1 MHVAIVGNSA
11 AGLSALE
18 SFRARDQRSR
28 VTLVSGEAGPA
39 YSRVLLPYYLRRKLS
54 YDRLFI
60 RKMGYYTHH
69 DAEVLFETRV
79 EQVDAARRSLEFA
92 DGRSLG
98 FDRLLLATGSRPA
111 KPPIAGLEGPGVH
124 HLWTLEDA
132 LQLDRAFREG
142 ARVLVLGAGFVALQA
157 AWAARRRGLD
167 VTVIELAEQILP
179 RVLDAPAA
187 RVLHDRIL
195 EHGVAVHTSTRTDGV
210 ERDRHGALRIFAAG
224 LEPFTVDLVIVG
236 TGVRPN
242 DGLLPEAL
250 APGRPGIPVAATME
264 TVVDGVFAAG
274 DVARGPTADGGP
286 REIHALW
293 PTAVEHGRVAGANL
307 AGAGVVYGGSLSMN
321 VTEMFGVTVGSLGR
335 IAEDQGDVVV
345 VRSDLAG
352 IEHLKVVSRA
362 GVPVGALVI
371 GGHEGAVLLGRLR
384 SYVRQRRQAPDMQ
397 DLIDRRDLDQN
408 LTGAGALRRAGSHLE
423 APKEEPACV
432 SSR

>member
-1 MHVAIVGNSA
+1 MHVAIVGNSS

-28 VTLVSGEAGPA
+28 VTLVSSEAGPA
-39 YSRVLLPYYLRRKLS
+39 YSRVLLPYYLRGKLP

-60 RKMGYYTHH
+60 RKTDYYADH
-69 DAEVLFETRV
+69 DTEVLFGSRV
-79 EQVDAARRSLEFA
+79 ERVDAARRSLEFA

-98 FDRLLLATGSRPA
+98 FDRLLLAAGSRPC

-132 LQLDRAFREG
+132 LQLDRLFREG

-167 VTVIELAEQILP
+167 VTVIELVGQILP

-187 RVLHDRIL
+187 ALLQERIL

-210 ERDRHGALRIFAAG
+210 ERDRRGALRVFAAG
-224 LEPFTVDLVIVG
+224 LDPFTVDLVIVG

-250 APGRPGIPVAATME
+250 ELGRPGIPVAASME

-321 VTEMFGVTVGSLGR
+321 VAEMFGVTVGSLGR

-352 IEHLKVVSRA
+352 IEHLKVVSRT
-362 GVPVGALVI
+362 GVPVGALAI
-371 GGHEGAVLLGRLR
+371 GGHKGAVLLGRLR
-384 SYVRQRRQAPDMQ
+384 SYVRQRRPLTDVRG
-397 DLIDRRDLDQN
+397 LIDRSDLDQK
-408 LTGAGALRRAGSHLE
+408 LAGAGALRRAGSHLE